1 MQCLINID
9 AQPRIAFLFGT
20 TTPDGG
26 VRVETIYEPAQILD
40 ELEEMVRSRTCDTP
54 IIIPWPLTFP
64 LTFGL
69 LALIYII

>member
-1 MQCLINID
+1 MQSLINTD

-40 ELEEMVRSRTCDTP
+40 ELEEMVRSRVITP
-54 IIIPWPLTFP
+54 LSTHRTLTP
-64 LTFGL
+64 TLTLQL
-69 LALIYII
+69 LVALI